1 MNKSLNDFTNI
12 TTVILFILYSIIK
25 RFDLNQIFVLVLV
38 LAWLI
43 NLSLII
49 YLIFKIIKEKD
60 AMEKST
66 KNWLYFR
73 TIANLGFIYLT
84 IQLIWLYNE
93 LVQWVKKD
101 QPIELIHIVKLI
113 PNRNIHLET
122 KVASHIE
129 YPHAAGGFIHWT
141 VL

>member
-25 RFDLNQIFVLVLV
+25 RFDLNQIFVLELV

-49 YLIFKIIKEKD
+49 YLIYKIVKNKE
-60 AMEKST
+60 AMGKST

-73 TIANLGFIYLT
+73 IIANLGFIYLT
-84 IQLIWLYNE
+84 IQLI
-93 LVQWVKKD
+93 
-101 QPIELIHIVKLI
+101 
-113 PNRNIHLET
+113 
-122 KVASHIE
+122 
-129 YPHAAGGFIHWT
+129 
-141 VL
+141 

>member
-49 YLIFKIIKEKD
+49 YLIYKIIKDKE

-73 TIANLGFIYLT
+73 IIANLGFIYLT
-84 IQLIWLYNE
+84 IQLI
-93 LVQWVKKD
+93 
-101 QPIELIHIVKLI
+101 
-113 PNRNIHLET
+113 
-122 KVASHIE
+122 
-129 YPHAAGGFIHWT
+129 
-141 VL
+141 